1 MLLFGLALVL
11 GFIAARLRVPVL
23 VGYMIAGF
31 ALGPASPG
39 FVSNLEFL
47 SFDLNLFKFVL
58 LLVSKLDMVLQ
69 I

>member
-1 MLLFGLALVL
+1 MVEQPTLIVTIAASLGLALVL

-39 FVSNLEFL
+39 FVSNLEL
-47 SFDLNLFKFVL
+47 SHELADVGVK
-58 LLVSKLDMVLQ
+58 
-69 I
+69 